1 MYLRRLIYSNVG
13 KYIISILLGL
23 GIATLFRRVCKDR
36 SCLVFKA
43 PPISKIKDQIF
54 KFDDKCYVFKEHG
67 QKCNSGKKTIPF
79 A

>member
-1 MYLRRLIYSNVG
+1 MYIRRLIYSNIG

-23 GIATLFRRVCKDR
+23 GIATVFRRVCKDR

-43 PPISKIKDQIF
+43 PAMNKINNQVF

-67 QKCNSGKKTIPF
+67 QKCNPTRKTLQF

>member
-1 MYLRRLIYSNVG
+1 MYIRRLIYSNIG

-23 GIATLFRRVCKDR
+23 GIATVFRRVCKDR

-43 PPISKIKDQIF
+43 PAMNKIKNQVF

-67 QKCNSGKKTIPF
+67 QKCNPTRKTLQF

>member
-1 MYLRRLIYSNVG
+1 MYIRRLIYSNIG

-23 GIATLFRRVCKDR
+23 GIATVIRRVCKDR

-43 PPISKIKDQIF
+43 PAMNKINNQVF

-67 QKCNSGKKTIPF
+67 QKCNPTRKTLQF